1 MTRAPGGP
9 GAAGY
14 LLDDGAGGTRA
25 LHLFSVG
32 VALWTLALLFV
43 GGLVT
48 SREAGLSVPDWPLSY
63 GHVNPPGWTTT
74 PNVREEHLHRLLGWG
89 LGAMV
94 IALAAWIQ
102 GSDPRRWMRRL
113 GWIALGLVV
122 VQGVLGGL
130 RVVLL
135 QHYMAVIH
143 GALGQGL
150 FCLLV
155 AIALFTS
162 RGWKEAAPPSASA
175 EAARMHRRALLA
187 ALAVYV
193 QVIIGAVIR
202 HSRVGHSVPHV
213 APHAVF
219 ALVVAHLALSA
230 MILALGR
237 CGSAPGLRV
246 PALLLGAGTVVQLML
261 GLGTYFANVS
271 GVEEYSG
278 RPPYQFWTATAHQ
291 AAGAV
296 VLASAVV
303 LYLRSRRVLAAP
315 GALPGRP
322 EEAPGGAV
330 AAGGAA

>member
-1 MTRAPGGP
+1 VTRAPGGT
-9 GAAGY
+9 GAAGF

-25 LHLFSVG
+25 LHGFSVV

-89 LGAMV
+89 LGMQV

-102 GSDPRRWMRRL
+102 AADARAWMRRL

-135 QHYMAVIH
+135 QHCMAVIH

-162 RGWKEAAPPSASA
+162 RGWRDAAPPAGSAD
-175 EAARMHRRALLA
+175 AARMHRRALLA
-187 ALAVYV
+187 ALAVYL

-213 APHAVF
+213 APHAIF
-219 ALVVAHLALSA
+219 ALVVAHLAVSA
-230 MILALGR
+230 MTLALGR
-237 CGSAPGLRV
+237 CAGAPGLRV
-246 PALLLGAGTVVQLML
+246 PALLLGAGTVVQFLL
-261 GLGTYFANVS
+261 GLGTYVANTK
-271 GVEEYSG
+271 GVGEYSG
-278 RPPYQFWTATAHQ
+278 RPPFQFWTATAHQ

-296 VLASAVV
+296 VLAAAVV
-303 LYLRSRRVLAAP
+303 LYLRSRRMLAAP
-315 GALPGRP
+315 GTLPGRP
-322 EEAPGGAV
+322 EGAPGGA
-330 AAGGAA
+330 AEGGAA